1 MTSSTYDYIVVGA
14 GSAGC
19 AVANRLSETARVLL
33 LEQGSE
39 DRSAIVQDPLQELAD
54 AFAPGGASVP
64 YLTTPQQNLVITPP
78 NKRGRN
84 VAIQRGVV
92 LGGSSAIN
100 GMIWVHG
107 NRADYDGWAAEGC
120 TGWSYDDVLPWL
132 RHIER
137 DAGGESAY
145 HGADGPVHVRPLPHP
160 SPVANAFVA
169 SAAALG
175 PFPESAPS
183 CDYNGGVQQNA
194 AGLYHVN
201 VTPEGTRA
209 SSAQAYLWPIA
220 NRQSLTVRT
229 GVVVD
234 RVVIENGRATGVQ
247 CVVDGR
253 NETFLTNEEVVLS
266 AGTFESPAILMRSGI
281 GDASA
286 LNALSIPVLANVPG
300 VGHNLHDH
308 VQCLSFWL
316 APKETGQSEY
326 IAEAALFTDSA
337 TRSGNVPPDLQYHF
351 LAGFPGFLQPEWT
364 PHFIVSPVLI
374 APKSR
379 GTVQLASRVPTDK
392 PLVDPNYLADDADV
406 EVLVRGFE
414 LAREIAALKPL
425 ADFCRPEPE
434 SWFGKLA
441 DGTTRVPVPTDRRK
455 LAAFV
460 RMTAGTVWHPVGT
473 CAMGS
478 GPDAVVDPQ
487 LRVRGVRGL
496 RVADAS
502 IMPTITRGNTNAP
515 TIMIGERAAAFIRGD
530 RAPRSSTHNAAFTSS
545 PPHSAPG
552 APSMSS
558 TDPTNAFLGMMNQ
571 MATIF
576 QATMGLPTA
585 TTRTRDSNASD
596 SNASASGATAASGEL
611 PQRLSDLYLACA
623 GSGFRYMGKWA
634 EISSRH
640 VPFMMRT
647 ITSSMDMSGTM
658 EQRQRSMSEGIDDY
672 RAFLREMTDLPFE
685 ESKRL
690 QGDFDRILTPDA
702 QPIRRA
708 NVKP

>member
-1 MTSSTYDYIVVGA
+1 MTGSTYDYIVVGA

-19 AVANRLSETARVLL
+19 AVANRLSESARVLL
-33 LEQGSE
+33 LEKGGD
-39 DRSAIVQDPLQELAD
+39 DRGAIVQDPLQELAD

-64 YLTTPQQNLVITPP
+64 YMTTPQPYLITTPP
-78 NKRGRN
+78 DARGRN

-92 LGGSSAIN
+92 LGGSSSIN

-107 NRADYDGWAAEGC
+107 NRADYEGWAAAGC

-137 DAGGESAY
+137 DAGGASHY
-145 HGADGPVHVRPLPHP
+145 HGAMGPVDVRPMPHP
-160 SPVANAFVA
+160 SAVAAAFVA
-169 SAAALG
+169 STAALG
-175 PFPESAPS
+175 PFPDSALS
-183 CDYNGGVQQNA
+183 YDYNGVVQQNA
-194 AGLYHVN
+194 AGLYRVN
-201 VTPEGTRA
+201 VTPEGARA
-209 SSAQAYLWPIA
+209 SSSQAYLWPIA
-220 NRQSLTVRT
+220 NRTTLTVRT

-247 CVVDGR
+247 CVVNGR
-253 NETFLTNEEVVLS
+253 VELMRANAEVILC
-266 AGTFESPAILMRSGI
+266 AGAFESPAILLRSGV
-281 GDASA
+281 GDAAA
-286 LNALSIPVLANVPG
+286 LTALGIPVVANLPG
-300 VGHNLHDH
+300 VGRNLHDH

-337 TRSGNVPPDLQYHF
+337 TRNADVPPDLQYHF
-351 LAGFPGFLQPEWT
+351 LAGYPGFLQKDWT

-379 GTVQLASRVPTDK
+379 GTVRLASREPTAL

-425 ADFCRPEPE
+425 SEFCRPEAE

-441 DGTTRVPVPTDRRK
+441 DGTTRVPVPTDRTE

-473 CAMGS
+473 CAMGV
-478 GPDAVVDPQ
+478 GAEAVVDPK
-487 LRVRGVRGL
+487 LRVHGVHGL

-530 RAPRSSTHNAAFTSS
+530 RVPRGSTHHTTSS
-545 PPHSAPG
+545 HSSSPSASG

-571 MATIF
+571 MATMF
-576 QATMGLPTA
+576 QTTMGLPTA
-585 TTRTRDSNASD
+585 TSTHSD
-596 SNASASGATAASGEL
+596 SPKGASGSTTAAGEL
-611 PQRLSDLYLACA
+611 PQRLTELYLACA

-634 EISSRH
+634 EISSRR
-640 VPFMMRT
+640 VPTMIRT
-647 ITSSMDMSGTM
+647 ATSSMDMSGTM
-658 EQRQRSMSEGIDDY
+658 EQRQKSMSEGIDDY

-690 QGDFDRILTPDA
+690 QQDFDRLLTPDA
-702 QPIRRA
+702 EAKRRA
-708 NVKP
+708 NVKL